1 MKSIIK
7 YCGCLAVSIALLL
20 PLVSCAQSKTEQV
33 VVLKKP
39 GLPVVYF
46 RVMIS
51 AGSAMDPTGK
61 PGLAYFTANLLNKG
75 TTSYT
80 RDQLEDKLSQ
90 IGAQIGISV
99 DKEVVVITGK
109 TLAEKVGDFYP
120 IFREIL
126 TSPTFAEDQVKKMQ
140 SEQLDRISNIREDD
154 SRLALGV
161 FENQLFEG
169 HRYGHLI
176 EGTEE
181 AVKGFT
187 RNDAYRFYRDNYL
200 RGNILAGVAGAVEDT
215 LVERFEADLDLMP
228 SGQVVRSEAEPK
240 PVKSRCVI
248 LVEKENRAQMQL
260 RIGHVVDYNRTNPDY
275 FPMRLLA
282 AYLGENRESFGRLY
296 QTVREQRGL
305 AYGAYAYC
313 EYFRPAGW
321 SKLMDNG
328 IVRSDQY
335 FHMMTYPKEV
345 NGKFCIKL
353 MLSEM
358 TDLTAK
364 PILQADIDRAQA
376 YVANQY
382 AFLMETPDK
391 QLGMRLDE
399 LWYKTPGFVDKYQE
413 SINKIPDSELQSIA
427 LDHLHPKHVLIVA
440 VVSNGEATKEALL
453 SKETIL
459 ELPSGSQ
466 EGALKEANDKFK
478 AFDLGLKPEDI
489 VIVKAKEMFR

>member
-1 MKSIIK
+1 MKSITK
-7 YCGCLAVSIALLL
+7 YCGCLALSIALLL
-20 PLVSCAQSKTEQV
+20 PLVSCAQSKTERV

-51 AGSAMDPTGK
+51 AGSAMDPTAK

-109 TLAEKVGDFYP
+109 TLAEKVGEFYS
-120 IFREIL
+120 IFREVL
-126 TSPTFAEDQVKKMQ
+126 TAPTFAEDQVKKMQ
-140 SEQLDRISNIREDD
+140 SEQLDRINGIREDD

-161 FENQLFEG
+161 FENKLFEG
-169 HRYGHLI
+169 HRYGHLV

-181 AVKGFT
+181 AIKRFT
-187 RNDAYRFYRDNYL
+187 RDDAYRFYRDNYL
-200 RGNILAGVAGAVEDT
+200 QGNILAGLAGAVEDT
-215 LVERFEADLDLMP
+215 LVERFEADLGKMP
-228 SGQVVRSEAEPK
+228 SGQVVRSAAEPK
-240 PVKSRCVI
+240 VEKTRRVI
-248 LVEKENRAQMQL
+248 LVEKENRAQTQL

-282 AYLGENRESFGRLY
+282 AYLGENREAFGRLY

-313 EYFRPAGW
+313 EHFRPAGW
-321 SKLMDNG
+321 SKLIDNG
-328 IVRSDQY
+328 IVRNGQY
-335 FHMMTYPKEV
+335 FHMMTYPKEA

-358 TDLTAK
+358 TKLTTT
-364 PILQADIDRAQA
+364 QVSQDDIDRVQA

-399 LWYKTPGFVDKYQE
+399 LWYKMPTFVDKYQE
-413 SINKIPDSELQSIA
+413 SINKVPHSELQSVA
-427 LDHLHPKHVLIVA
+427 LDHLHPDHVLIVA
-440 VVSNGEATKEALL
+440 VVSNGEATKKELL
-453 SKETIL
+453 GIDTKL
-459 ELPSGSQ
+459 ELPSGAQ
-466 EGALKEANDKFK
+466 EGALKEINDQIK
-478 AFDLGLKPEDI
+478 AFDLDLKPEDI
-489 VIVKAKEMFR
+489 VIVKAREMFK

>member
-20 PLVSCAQSKTEQV
+20 PLVSCAQSKTERV

-51 AGSAMDPTGK
+51 AGSAMDPTAK

-109 TLAEKVGDFYP
+109 TLAEKVGEFYS
-120 IFREIL
+120 IFREVL
-126 TSPTFAEDQVKKMQ
+126 TAPTFAEDQVKKMQ
-140 SEQLDRISNIREDD
+140 SEQLDRINNIREDD

-161 FENQLFEG
+161 FENKLFEG
-169 HRYGHLI
+169 HRYGHLV

-181 AVKGFT
+181 AVKRFT
-187 RNDAYRFYRDNYL
+187 RDDAYRFYRDNYL
-200 RGNILAGVAGAVEDT
+200 QGNVLAGIGGAVEDT
-215 LVERFEADLDLMP
+215 LLERFEADLGKMP
-228 SGQVVRSEAEPK
+228 SGQVVRSAAEPK
-240 PVKSRCVI
+240 VEKTRRVI

-260 RIGHVVDYNRTNPDY
+260 RVGHVVDYNRTNPDY
-275 FPMRLLA
+275 FPMRLLS
-282 AYLGENRESFGRLY
+282 AYLGENREAFGRLY

-305 AYGAYAYC
+305 AYGAYAYG
-313 EYFRPAGW
+313 EHFRPAGW
-321 SKLMDNG
+321 SKLIDNG
-328 IVRSDQY
+328 IVRSDEY
-335 FHMMTYPKEV
+335 FHMMTYPKEA

-358 TDLTAK
+358 TKLTTT
-364 PILQADIDRAQA
+364 PVSQDDFDRAQS

-399 LWYKTPGFVDKYQE
+399 LWYKTPGFVDNYQE
-413 SINKIPDSELQSIA
+413 NLNKVPHSEMQSVA
-427 LDHLHPKHVLIVA
+427 LDHLHPDHVLIVA
-440 VVSNGEATKEALL
+440 VVSNGEATKKQLL
-453 SKETIL
+453 GADTKL
-459 ELPSGSQ
+459 ELPSGAQ
-466 EGALKEANDKFK
+466 EGALKEINDQIK
-478 AFDLGLKPEDI
+478 AFDLNLKPEDI
-489 VIVKAKEMFR
+489 VIVKAREMFK